1 MLVAYMMRGVPMN
14 TFNMSPLQIMKNEV
28 FSDLVNI
35 LGLKWGTEFDINDL
49 QYGKIVIA
57 SDMDVDGDKICAL
70 LCLMFANW
78 PELFENNIICRS
90 VSPIIIARKGK
101 TCKKY
106 YKMEDFK
113 KDEKELKGYT
123 FKYTKGLAGLSNEES
138 KEMYHEP
145 IFHYFKL
152 DDMSESMFRK
162 WFNKED
168 SDTRKQMLNE

>member
-1 MLVAYMMRGVPMN
+1 MN

-35 LGLKWGTEFDINDL
+35 LGLKWGKEFDINDL

-90 VSPIIIARKGK
+90 VSPIIIAKNNRLNNICPKWHEGQF
-101 TCKKY
+101 CN
-106 YKMEDFK
+106 FK
-113 KDEKELKGYT
+113 KLLSKGN
-123 FKYTKGLAGLSNEES
+123 SNNCS
-138 KEMYHEP
+138 ILP
-145 IFHYFKL
+145 V
-152 DDMSESMFRK
+152 
-162 WFNKED
+162 
-168 SDTRKQMLNE
+168 